1 MAEQM
6 ETPGSSVA
14 TAVAVGAGAI
24 VGATV
29 LVAAAP
35 VILPIVG
42 LGAVAAAITP
52 IVGAAIGAVG
62 GWWGFGKK

>member
-1 MAEQM
+1 MAEP
-6 ETPGSSVA
+6 EGSSA
-14 TAVAVGAGAI
+14 KTAVAVGVGAV

-42 LGAVAAAITP
+42 LGAIAVAITP
-52 IVGAAIGAVG
+52 VIGGVLGAWAGWMMG
-62 GWWGFGKK
+62 GKPK